1 MTLPRLSHFW
11 TGDKRWLQAGAAI
24 IVLSIILG
32 ILTLFFP
39 IVQKPP
45 SQTAVLPTFSSER
58 LSSVRVTAKAAI
70 VYDLTTGETLYEK
83 NAEAQLPLAS
93 LTKLLTVYAALGA
106 IPKETRITISDS
118 ALAVEGESG
127 LALGESFTFERLAK
141 LALVA
146 SSNDAAAAIAET
158 ASTKKGVAKAA
169 LMGSAITA
177 AKLTQTYAVNGTGL
191 DESTNVSG
199 AYGSARDV
207 ALLSGALLAAAPEL
221 ASATVSNSVSVY
233 SEEGALHTLQNTNQH
248 VSSQPG
254 TLLSKTGFT
263 DLAGGNLAVVF
274 DASFN
279 HPIAVVVLGSTKEGR
294 FSDVEAL
301 MDATLDGFAY
311 PDAP

>member
-11 TGDKRWLQAGAAI
+11 TGDKRWLQAGVAI

-32 ILTLFFP
+32 LLTLFFP
-39 IVQKPP
+39 VVQKPALE
-45 SQTAVLPTFSSER
+45 TAALPTFSSEALQHVR
-58 LSSVRVTAKAAI
+58 LTAKAAI

-106 IPKETRITISDS
+106 MPKETRVTISDT

-127 LALGESFTFERLAK
+127 LLQGESFTFEHLAK

-158 ASTKKGVAKAA
+158 ASTKKGVANAA
-169 LMGSAITA
+169 LMGSAIMS

-191 DESTNVSG
+191 DESTSVSG

-207 ALLSGALLAAAPEL
+207 AILAGALLRTAPEL
-221 ASATVSNSVSVY
+221 AEATVSNSVSVY
-233 SEEGALHTLQNTNQH
+233 SEEGTLHTLQNTNQH

-279 HPIAVVVLGSTKEGR
+279 HPIAIVVLGSTKEGR
-294 FSDVEAL
+294 FSDVDAL
-301 MDATLDGFAY
+301 MQATLDGYAY
-311 PDAP
+311 PENL

>member
-1 MTLPRLSHFW
+1 MTLPKLSHFW
-11 TGDKRWLQAGAAI
+11 TGDKRWLQAGVAI
-24 IVLSIILG
+24 IILSIILG
-32 ILTLFFP
+32 LVTLFFP
-39 IVQKPP
+39 VHTLQT
-45 SQTAVLPTFSSER
+45 QTAELPTFSPEALQHVR
-58 LSSVRVTAKAAI
+58 LTAKAAI
-70 VYDLTTGETLYEK
+70 VYDLATGETLYEK

-106 IPKETRITISDS
+106 MPEDTRVTISDT

-127 LALGESFTFERLAK
+127 LLQGESFTFEHLAK

-146 SSNDAAAAIAET
+146 SSNDAAAAIAEA
-158 ASTKKGVAKAA
+158 ASTKRGVAKAA
-169 LMGSAITA
+169 LMGSAITS

-191 DESTNVSG
+191 DESTSVSG

-207 ALLSGALLAAAPEL
+207 ALLAGALLEKAPEL
-221 ASATVSNSVSVY
+221 AQATVSNSVSVY
-233 SEEGALHTLQNTNQH
+233 SEEGTLHTLQNTNQH

-279 HPIAVVVLGSTKEGR
+279 HPIAIVVLGSTKEGR
-294 FSDVEAL
+294 FSDVDAL
-301 MDATLDGFAY
+301 MQATLDGYAN
-311 PDAP
+311 PENL